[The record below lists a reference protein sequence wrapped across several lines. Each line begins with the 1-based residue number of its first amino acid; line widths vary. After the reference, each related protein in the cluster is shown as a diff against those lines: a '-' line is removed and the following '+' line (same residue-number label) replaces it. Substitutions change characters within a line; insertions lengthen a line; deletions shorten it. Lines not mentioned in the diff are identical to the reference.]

1 MRRVKKKIDL
11 YSWYTWVFYI
21 IFKGL
26 RRNKNHI
33 RQSRFLFQSSN
44 RLVTPDFQPHFEPRR
59 FYIYNRP
66 TCCQNIRTRS
76 VLIALPKC
84 MQCSR
89 RCVVTVW
96 WWQPPCQNLQ
106 RLYGNSK
113 EDRQVLLPYNG
124 FCRQTMHDNEK
135 KSRRNNE
142 DNEDISKRNNVIWRQ
157 IGCEHSQN
165 YTIGFHQRYI

>member
-1 MRRVKKKIDL
+1 MNQKHPEISQKTLWQTCNLKKMYFVSCVELRKKIDL
-11 YSWYTWVFYI
+11 YSWYTWVLYI

-135 KSRRNNE
+135 KPP
-142 DNEDISKRNNVIWRQ
+142 K
-157 IGCEHSQN
+157 
-165 YTIGFHQRYI
+165 

>member
-1 MRRVKKKIDL
+1 MRRVKKKIDI
-11 YSWYTWVFYI
+11 YSWYTWVLNI

-76 VLIALPKC
+76 VLIVCNVHGDVLWQFDDGNHPAKICSVCTEIQRKTGRFFFRIMGSVGRQC
-84 MQCSR
+84 M
-89 RCVVTVW
+89 
-96 WWQPPCQNLQ
+96 
-106 RLYGNSK
+106 
-113 EDRQVLLPYNG
+113 
-124 FCRQTMHDNEK
+124 TMK